1 MIAKSNPVVKS
12 NLASL
17 ITELPDQSGV
27 YLIKNAR
34 DKIIY
39 IGKAKSLKKRIRS
52 YFNTTKDLK
61 TRHLQSRIYDIETII
76 TNNECEALLLEN
88 NLIKRWKPKYNINLK
103 DGKTY
108 PVIKLT
114 AEDYPRV
121 FRTRTITFDGSKY
134 YGPFPRV
141 NQIDLYLNL
150 IDQLFPLRKCRGKLK
165 LRPNPCL
172 NYHINRCSA
181 PCCGKISREDYLKQV
196 ESVKLLLSGKT
207 EKLVRELNAAMHQ
220 ASGNLDFEK
229 AGKYRDRIVA
239 IEELAAEQKVV
250 DFIGEERDYIG
261 FLSRDY
267 LACGVILQM
276 RGGKLVG
283 RETFLFED
291 YSPDSELMLHFL
303 TKYYSNMEKL
313 PGTIY
318 LPEKIDSKLYTEF
331 LARLT
336 GKKIKILYPQK
347 GRNTRLVAMAQG
359 AALEKLSS
367 SENNQRQLLK
377 ALQKSLHLPAVPNKI
392 EGFDI
397 AHLGGRDTVAS
408 MVTFLHGL
416 PHKSRYRQFRI
427 RSLKGKIDDYQ
438 AIKEVIAR
446 RYSRLLNENQQKPDL
461 ILIDGGRG
469 QLNAALS
476 ILSALGLSSIPV
488 AGLAKR
494 EEQIFLPQNPEPL
507 ILEPS
512 SPALRLLQRVRDE
525 SHRFATSRHRSMR
538 DKKVQTSILEEI
550 DSIGPQ
556 RSKLLLK
563 HFGSLEK
570 IAAAKAEEISLLPG
584 IKTGLAETILA
595 HLSRLLSRR
604 AQSHSKEKD

>member
-12 NLASL
+12 NLTSL
-17 ITELPDQSGV
+17 IPEFPDQSGV
-27 YLIKNAR
+27 YLMKNAR
-34 DKIIY
+34 NKIIY
-39 IGKAKSLKKRIRS
+39 IGKAKSLKNRIRS

-76 TNNECEALLLEN
+76 TKNECEALLLEN

-114 AEDYPRV
+114 TEDYPRV

-141 NQIDLYLNL
+141 NRIDLYLNL
-150 IDQLFPLRKCRGKLK
+150 VDQLFPLRKCRGKLK
-165 LRPNPCL
+165 LKPNPCL

-181 PCCGKISREDYLKQV
+181 PCCGKISGKDYLEQV
-196 ESVKLLLSGKT
+196 EKVRLLLSGKT
-207 EKLVRELNAAMHQ
+207 ERLVRELDAAMQQ

-229 AGKYRDRIVA
+229 AGKHRDLIRA

-250 DFIGEERDYIG
+250 DFIGEDRDYIG
-261 FLSRDY
+261 FSSKNH
-267 LACGVILQM
+267 LAGGVILQM

-291 YSPDSELMLHFL
+291 YSPDSELLLNFL
-303 TKYYSNMEKL
+303 TGYYSNIEKL
-313 PGTIY
+313 PGIIY
-318 LPEKIDSKLYTEF
+318 LPKKIDSKLYTEF
-331 LARLT
+331 LTRLT
-336 GKKIKILYPQK
+336 GIKIKILYPQK
-347 GRNTRLVAMAQG
+347 GRNARLVAMAQG
-359 AALEKLSS
+359 TAVEKLSS
-367 SENNQRQLLK
+367 SENNRPQLLK
-377 ALQKSLHLPAVPNKI
+377 ALRESLHLPAVPNKI

-397 AHLGGRDTVAS
+397 AHLEGRDTVAS

-416 PHKSRYRQFRI
+416 PLKSGYRQFKI
-427 RSLKGKIDDYQ
+427 RSLKGRIDDYQ

-525 SHRFATSRHRSMR
+525 SHRFATTRHRSMR
-538 DKKVQTSILEEI
+538 DKKIN
-550 DSIGPQ
+550 
-556 RSKLLLK
+556 
-563 HFGSLEK
+563 
-570 IAAAKAEEISLLPG
+570 
-584 IKTGLAETILA
+584 TGLVRKLWYKG
-595 HLSRLLSRR
+595 
-604 AQSHSKEKD
+604 SKI

>member
-1 MIAKSNPVVKS
+1 
-12 NLASL
+12 
-17 ITELPDQSGV
+17 
-27 YLIKNAR
+27 
-34 DKIIY
+34 
-39 IGKAKSLKKRIRS
+39 
-52 YFNTTKDLK
+52 
-61 TRHLQSRIYDIETII
+61 
-76 TNNECEALLLEN
+76 
-88 NLIKRWKPKYNINLK
+88 
-103 DGKTY
+103 
-108 PVIKLT
+108 
-114 AEDYPRV
+114 
-121 FRTRTITFDGSKY
+121 
-134 YGPFPRV
+134 
-141 NQIDLYLNL
+141 
-150 IDQLFPLRKCRGKLK
+150 
-165 LRPNPCL
+165 
-172 NYHINRCSA
+172 
-181 PCCGKISREDYLKQV
+181 
-196 ESVKLLLSGKT
+196 
-207 EKLVRELNAAMHQ
+207 
-220 ASGNLDFEK
+220 
-229 AGKYRDRIVA
+229 YRDRIVA

-261 FLSRDY
+261 FLSRDH

-512 SPALRLLQRVRDE
+512 SPALRLLPLRQAPHHRRRGPAPLWAQAVR
-525 SHRFATSRHRSMR
+525 
-538 DKKVQTSILEEI
+538 
-550 DSIGPQ
+550 
-556 RSKLLLK
+556 
-563 HFGSLEK
+563 
-570 IAAAKAEEISLLPG
+570 
-584 IKTGLAETILA
+584 
-595 HLSRLLSRR
+595 
-604 AQSHSKEKD
+604 